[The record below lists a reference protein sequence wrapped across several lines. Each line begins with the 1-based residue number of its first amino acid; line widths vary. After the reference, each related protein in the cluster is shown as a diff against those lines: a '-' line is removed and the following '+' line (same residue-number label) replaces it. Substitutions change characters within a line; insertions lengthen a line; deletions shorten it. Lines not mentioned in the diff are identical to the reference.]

1 MFTILILTSFY
12 FLFFFTD
19 HTNLL
24 RFQDLTEED
33 IESELAI
40 IRGQMAYVK
49 QLQGFV
55 DDALQLYNQIIK
67 LK

>member
-1 MFTILILTSFY
+1 MFTILILTFY